1 MYSKDIFL
9 ERAQQALLDGGIV
22 FSTFLAAAILRHSGV
37 ILGPEPGR
45 HFEIAPYLFPATLL
59 SVAFVLLFRYERLYS
74 GRMGRFAEAFRIARG
89 ATGGTMAAL
98 ALTFFYRG
106 HSYSRATV
114 LIFYPMV
121 VTALVAARNLYRRYR
136 SAVHANPAARRRVL
150 IVGFGQVGQHLGR
163 VLLARPSYYEL
174 VGFLDDDP
182 AKQGAA
188 LEGRRVHGTLSDLE
202 RLVRDNGVDEI
213 IIAIPSARRDRV
225 MEIVGA
231 CLRLKVRWKVVPD
244 LYDIL
249 LERLTFDQVG
259 DLPLAGLRGP
269 AIVGFNWALK
279 RAFDLGL
286 ASVLL
291 VVASPIFLFA
301 AAAIKLTS
309 RGPVFFRQTR
319 VGLRGRPFVFLKFR
333 SMRVGGDATI
343 HQDYTSDWIYGR
355 SGGPPR
361 QPAPRSLGAA
371 AAREPEPVAPA
382 APLPPTF
389 APQTVAFT
397 SGLPTAAADP
407 TPTVAAGVHKI
418 VRDPRVTFVGGL
430 LRRTSLD
437 ELPQLWNVL
446 RGDMS
451 LVGPR
456 PAIPYE
462 VERYTEWHKRRLET
476 LPGITGLW
484 QVSGRNALSFE
495 EMVRLDIQY
504 IETWSLELDMK
515 ILLKTLPALL
525 FGRAY

>member
-9 ERAQQALLDGGIV
+9 ERAQQALLDGGVV
-22 FSTFLAAAILRHSGV
+22 FSVFLAAAILRHSGV
-37 ILGPEPGR
+37 ILVPMPGH
-45 HFEIAPYLFPATLL
+45 HFQFAPYLFPATLL
-59 SVAFVLLFRYERLYS
+59 ALAFVALFRYEGLYS
-74 GRMGRFAEAFRIARG
+74 GRFGRFGEAVRLVRG

-106 HSYSRATV
+106 YTYSRATF
-114 LIFYPMV
+114 LMFYPMV
-121 VTALVAARNLYRRYR
+121 VTALVVARHLYRRYR
-136 SAVHANPAARRRVL
+136 TAVQSNPAARRRVL
-150 IVGFGQVGQHLGR
+150 IVGFGRVGQHLGR
-163 VLLARPSYYEL
+163 VLLERPSYYEL
-174 VGFLDDDP
+174 LGFLDDDP
-182 AKQGAA
+182 GKSGAS
-188 LEGRRVHGTLSDLE
+188 LEDRRVLGTTSDLDHI
-202 RLVRDNGVDEI
+202 VREEMVDEI
-213 IIAIPSARRDRV
+213 IIAIPSARRERV

-231 CLRLKVRWKVVPD
+231 CLRIRVRWKVVPD
-244 LYDIL
+244 LYDML

-286 ASVLL
+286 ASLL
-291 VVASPIFLFA
+291 LLLSSPVFLLA
-301 AAAIKLTS
+301 AVAIKLSS

-319 VGLRGRPFVFLKFR
+319 IGLRGRPFIFLKFR
-333 SMRVGGDATI
+333 SMRVGADAAI
-343 HQDYTSDWIYGR
+343 HKEFTGDWIYGR
-355 SGGPPR
+355 TGNGR
-361 QPAPRSLGAA
+361 TGPAPRSVGAA
-371 AAREPEPVAPA
+371 AANETARPDRLA
-382 APLPPTF
+382 AG
-389 APQTVAFT
+389 AVH
-397 SGLPTAAADP
+397 
-407 TPTVAAGVHKI
+407 AGVHKI
-418 VRDPRVTFVGGL
+418 VHDPRVNFVGGL

-462 VERYTEWHKRRLET
+462 VERYTEWHRRRLET

-504 IETWSLELDMK
+504 IETWSLEQDMK

>member
-22 FSTFLAAAILRHSGV
+22 FSAFLAAAILRHSGV
-37 ILGPEPGR
+37 IMDPLPGHR
-45 HFEIAPYLFPATLL
+45 FELAPYLFPATLL
-59 SVAFVLLFRYERLYS
+59 TIMFVLLFRYERLYS
-74 GRMGRFAEAFRIARG
+74 GRFGRFAEAFRIAWG

-114 LIFYPMV
+114 LIFYPLV
-121 VTALVAARNLYRRYR
+121 VAALVLTRNLYRRYR
-136 SAVHANPAARRRVL
+136 AAVQANPAARRRVL
-150 IVGFGQVGQHLGR
+150 IVGFGRVGQHLGG
-163 VLLARPSYYEL
+163 VLLGRPSYYEL
-174 VGFLDDDP
+174 VGFLDDDLG
-182 AKQGAA
+182 KIGAS
-188 LEGRRVHGTLSDLE
+188 LEGRRVLGTTGDLD
-202 RLVRDNGVDEI
+202 RLVRENGVDEI
-213 IIAIPSARRDRV
+213 IIAIPSARRERV

-231 CLRLKVRWKVVPD
+231 CLRIKVKWKVVPD
-244 LYDIL
+244 LYDML

-286 ASVLL
+286 ASLL
-291 VVASPIFLFA
+291 LLPASPIFLLA

-309 RGPVFFRQTR
+309 RGPVLFRQSR
-319 VGLRGRPFVFLKFR
+319 VGLKGRPFVFLKFR
-333 SMRVGGDATI
+333 SMRVGSDAGI
-343 HQDYTSDWIYGR
+343 HKDYTSDWIYGR
-355 SGGPPR
+355 TGGGER
-361 QPAPRSLGAA
+361 AVPRSVGAA
-371 AAREPEPVAPA
+371 ALEPTPQIAASPVAA
-382 APLPPTF
+382 AGR
-389 APQTVAFT
+389 
-397 SGLPTAAADP
+397 SSAA
-407 TPTVAAGVHKI
+407 VAAGVHKI
-418 VRDPRVTFVGGL
+418 VHDPRVTFVGDL

-484 QVSGRNALSFE
+484 QVSGRNALSFG

-504 IETWSLELDMK
+504 IETWSLEQDMK
-515 ILLKTLPALL
+515 ILLKTLPALV